1 MDEEREDYE
10 RVDDTDLSVYLSI
23 AEYQKMK
30 LVRWH
35 DLATSGAIEAIN
47 GLASKRGTVFG
58 FSFRD
63 SQNPKHQWQT
73 ALTLEYASTELAK
86 LLNAIQDFPQAMFI
100 IPTRSGRTDCHL
112 LAIPIIEPVH
122 QRQARRAS
130 HLIAQYLARPNMTPN
145 SESPTFRFSLRD
157 NLPPHY
163 RSGPILNVDQLLDAA
178 AGVSTNAKALYRKH

>member
-10 RVDDTDLSVYLSI
+10 RVDDTDPSVYLSI

-30 LVRWH
+30 FVRWH
-35 DLATSGAIEAIN
+35 DLATVGAIEVIN
-47 GLASKRGTVFG
+47 GLAGKRGSVFG

-112 LAIPIIEPVH
+112 LAIPILEPVH

-130 HLIAQYLARPNMTPN
+130 HLIAQYLSRPNMTPN
-145 SESPTFRFSLRD
+145 SESPTFRFNLRD

-163 RSGPILNVDQLLDAA
+163 RSGPILNVEQLLSD
-178 AGVSTNAKALYRKH
+178 STGIATQVRKFHRKK